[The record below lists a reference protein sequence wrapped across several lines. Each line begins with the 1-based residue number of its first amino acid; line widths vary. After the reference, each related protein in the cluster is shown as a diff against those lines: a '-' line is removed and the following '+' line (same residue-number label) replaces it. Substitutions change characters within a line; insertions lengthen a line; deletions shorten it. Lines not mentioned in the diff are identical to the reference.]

1 MDIEKT
7 PKTKQRLFLF
17 FLLLAIPCLILFFGK
32 MEHSFKTLPYFYPV
46 DVVQKEV
53 AGKMQSDTI
62 WHTIPEFQLI
72 DQNGDSLDR
81 GYIEGH
87 ITVVDFF
94 FTSCRTICPKMTRQM
109 KTLIW
114 LLEGEYFKEVRY
126 LSISVDPE
134 YDTPEILSEY
144 ITNMELKT
152 DQWALTTGV
161 KDEIYDLGVHGF
173 FLTTQEDLALAGN
186 FLHSEKFVLVDK
198 DGHIRGYFDG
208 TSPDEIRDLSE
219 DVKMLIGEERKG
231 LKK

>member
-1 MDIEKT
+1 MNKEKT
-7 PKTKQRLFLF
+7 SKSRQRIFLF
-17 FLLLAIPCLILFFGK
+17 FLLLAIPCLIIFFGK
-32 MEHSFKTLPYFYPV
+32 MEHSFKTLPYFYPL
-46 DVVQKEV
+46 DVVQSEV
-53 AGKMQSDTI
+53 DGEMVNDTV
-62 WHTIPEFQLI
+62 WHKIPDFNLI
-72 DQNGDSLDR
+72 DQNGNPLDR
-81 GYIEGH
+81 SYMDGH

-114 LLEGEYFKEVRY
+114 MLEGEYFKDVRY

-134 YDTPEILSEY
+134 YDTPEVLSEY
-144 ITNMELKT
+144 IKNMELET

-173 FLTTQEDLALAGN
+173 FLTTQEDLAEAGN

-198 DGHIRGYFDG
+198 EGHIRGYYDG
-208 TSPDEIRDLSE
+208 TSPDDVRDLSE

-231 LKK
+231 LK